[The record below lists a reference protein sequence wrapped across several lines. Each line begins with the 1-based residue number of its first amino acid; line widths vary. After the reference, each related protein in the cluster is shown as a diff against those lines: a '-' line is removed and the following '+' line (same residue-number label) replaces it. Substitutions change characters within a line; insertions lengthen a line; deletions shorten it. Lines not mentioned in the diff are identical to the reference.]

1 MTTWLFQHALQ
12 PAATDKTEEI
22 LKGLLIF
29 RLFLRD
35 LKKQRKRI
43 TLTIMAIAW
52 GTMSIVLLLSF
63 GEGVKRALNKA
74 RHGLGEDIV
83 IMWGGQTSI
92 PYQGL
97 GKGRRIRFV
106 DEDVELLKKRIPGIE
121 SISGEYARW
130 GISLTY
136 KKNTVSQLVS
146 GVYPSFKDMRAH
158 YSEIGGRFIDELDM
172 KNKKRV
178 VFLGNE
184 LKERLFGKE
193 EDGIGKTITLN
204 NIPFT
209 VIGVMIKKMQMGM
222 YGGPDWDKATIP
234 ATTFKAIF
242 GHKYLNDMVYKPKDA
257 SGAEEV
263 KKEIQKVLG
272 AKYKFNPK
280 DDKALSLWD
289 VIEGQK
295 IFNKVLLGFHIF
307 LGIIGGMTL
316 LIAGVGVANIMYVAV
331 KERTREIGI
340 KMALG
345 AKRFQIMSQFILE
358 SLLIAILGGGLGII
372 VSVIIVEIWG
382 AIPVQADWMQWIGKP
397 VISMEVAVIT
407 AVILGAIGI
416 LSGIFPSR
424 KAATVNPVESLRY
437 E

>member
-1 MTTWLFQHALQ
+1 MAL
-12 PAATDKTEEI
+12 
-22 LKGLLIF
+22 
-29 RLFLRD
+29 
-35 LKKQRKRI
+35 
-43 TLTIMAIAW
+43 AW
-52 GTMSIVLLLSF
+52 GTISIVLLLAF
-63 GEGVKRALNKA
+63 GEGLKRSLTKTQ
-74 RHGLGEDIV
+74 HGLGEDIV

-97 GKGRRIRFV
+97 GKGRTIWLI
-106 DEDVELLKKRIPGIE
+106 DEDVELLKKRVPQIE
-121 SISGEYARW
+121 LISGEYTRW
-130 GISLTY
+130 GVSLTY
-136 KKNTVSQLVS
+136 KKNTVSEHVT
-146 GVYPSFKDMRAH
+146 GVYPSFKEMRVH
-158 YSEIGGRFIDELDM
+158 YAEIGGRFIDDLDM
-172 KNKKRV
+172 QDKRRV

-184 LKERLFGKE
+184 LKKRLFGE
-193 EDGIGKTITLN
+193 NEDAIGKTIILN

-209 VIGVMIKKMQMGM
+209 VIGVMIKKLQMGM

-242 GHKYLNDMVYKPKDA
+242 GDKYLDNMVYKPKDA
-257 SGAEEV
+257 SKA
-263 KKEIQKVLG
+263 KETEMEIRKVLG
-272 AKYKFNPK
+272 AKYKFDPK

-289 VIEGQK
+289 TIEGQK
-295 IFNKVLLGFHIF
+295 IFGKVLLGFHIF

-345 AKRFQIMSQFILE
+345 AKRFHIMSQFLLE
-358 SLLIAILGGGLGII
+358 SLLIAILGGGLGIVI
-372 VSVIIVEIWG
+372 SVIIVEIWG
-382 AIPVQADWMQWIGKP
+382 AIPVKADWMQWIGKP
-397 VISMEVAVIT
+397 IISMQIAVIT
-407 AVILGAIGI
+407 AVILGLIGI

>member
-1 MTTWLFQHALQ
+1 M
-12 PAATDKTEEI
+12 
-22 LKGLLIF
+22 KGLLIF

-43 TLTIMAIAW
+43 TLTIMAITW
-52 GTMSIVLLLSF
+52 GTISIVMLMAF
-63 GEGVKRALNKA
+63 GEGLKRSLNKA
-74 RHGLGEDIV
+74 RHGMGKDIV
-83 IMWGGQTSI
+83 VMWGGQTSI

-97 GKGRRIRFV
+97 GKGRRIRFM
-106 DEDVELLKKRIPGIE
+106 DEDVELLKKKVPE
-121 SISGEYARW
+121 LEAVSGEYARW
-130 GISLTY
+130 GASLTY
-136 KKNTVSQLVS
+136 KKNTVSEHVT

-158 YSEIGGRFIDELDM
+158 YPEMGGRFINDLDM
-172 KNKKRV
+172 QYKRRV
-178 VFLGNE
+178 VFLGNK

-193 EDGIGKTITLN
+193 DAVGKTIIMN

-209 VIGVMIKKMQMGM
+209 VIGVMIEKMQMGM

-242 GHKYLNDMVYKPKDA
+242 GHKYLNVIVYQPKDPLQIEA
-257 SGAEEV
+257 V
-263 KKEIQKVLG
+263 KKKISEVMG
-272 AKYKFNPK
+272 GKFRFDPE
-280 DDKALSLWD
+280 DTEALWEWD

-295 IFNKVLLGFHIF
+295 VFNKVLMGFQIF
-307 LGIIGGMTL
+307 FGILGGMTL

-345 AKRFQIMSQFILE
+345 AKQLHIMSQFLLE
-358 SLLIAILGGGLGII
+358 SLLITILGGALGVIS
-372 VSVIIVEIWG
+372 SVIIVKIWA
-382 AIPVQADWMQWIGKP
+382 AIPMEADWMQWLGKP
-397 VISMEVAVIT
+397 TISLQIAVIT
-407 AVILGAIGI
+407 SLILGIIGM

-424 KAATVNPVESLRY
+424 KAASVNPVESLRY

>member
-1 MTTWLFQHALQ
+1 
-12 PAATDKTEEI
+12 

-35 LKKQRKRI
+35 LKKQKKRI
-43 TLTIMAIAW
+43 TLTIMALAW
-52 GTMSIVLLLSF
+52 GTISIVLLLAF
-63 GEGVKRALNKA
+63 GEGLKRSLTKTQ
-74 RHGLGEDIV
+74 HGLGEDIV

-97 GKGRRIRFV
+97 GKGRRIWFI
-106 DEDVELLKKRIPGIE
+106 DEDVELLKKRVPQIE
-121 SISGEYARW
+121 SISGEYQRW
-130 GISLTY
+130 GVSLTY
-136 KKNTVSQLVS
+136 KKNTVSEHVT
-146 GVYPSFKDMRAH
+146 GVYSSFKDMRVH
-158 YSEIGGRFIDELDM
+158 YAEMGGRFIDDLDM
-172 KNKKRV
+172 QDKKRV

-184 LKERLFGKE
+184 LKKRLFGE
-193 EDGIGKTITLN
+193 NEDAIGKTIILN

-209 VIGVMIKKMQMGM
+209 VIGVMIKKLQMGM

-242 GHKYLNDMVYKPKDA
+242 GDKYLDNMVYKPKDA
-257 SGAEEV
+257 SKA
-263 KKEIQKVLG
+263 KETEMEIRRILG
-272 AKYKFNPK
+272 GKYKFDPK

-289 VIEGQK
+289 TIEGQK
-295 IFNKVLLGFHIF
+295 TFGKVLLGFHIF

-345 AKRFQIMSQFILE
+345 AKRFHIMSQFLLE
-358 SLLIAILGGGLGII
+358 SLLIAILGGGLGIVI
-372 VSVIIVEIWG
+372 SVIIVEIWG
-382 AIPVQADWMQWIGKP
+382 AIPVKADWMQWIGKP
-397 VISMEVAVIT
+397 VISMQIAVIT
-407 AVILGAIGI
+407 AVILGLIGI

>member
-1 MTTWLFQHALQ
+1 
-12 PAATDKTEEI
+12 
-22 LKGLLIF
+22 LKGFLIF

-52 GTMSIVLLLSF
+52 GTISIVLLLSF
-63 GEGVKRALNKA
+63 GEGMKRSLNKTQ
-74 RHGLGEDIV
+74 HGLGEDIV

-97 GKGRRIRFV
+97 GKGRRIWFI
-106 DEDVELLKKRIPGIE
+106 DEDVELLKKRIPQIE
-121 SISGEYARW
+121 YISGEYARW
-130 GISLTY
+130 GVSLTY
-136 KKNTVSQLVS
+136 GKNTVSEHVT

-158 YSEIGGRFIDELDM
+158 YAEIGGRFIDDSDM

-178 VFLGNE
+178 IFLGNE
-184 LKERLFGKE
+184 LKKRLFGE
-193 EDGIGKTITLN
+193 GEDAIGKTIILN

-242 GHKYLNDMVYKPKDA
+242 GHKYLNNIVYRPKDA
-257 SGAEEV
+257 SKNEEV
-263 KKEIQKVLG
+263 KKEIQEVLG
-272 AKYKFNPK
+272 AKYKFDPK
-280 DDKALSLWD
+280 DDKALSIWD
-289 VIEGQK
+289 VIENQK
-295 IFNKVLLGFHIF
+295 IFGKVLLGFHIF

-345 AKRFQIMSQFILE
+345 AKRFHIMSQFLLE
-358 SLLIAILGGGLGII
+358 SLLIAILGGGLGIVI
-372 VSVIIVEIWG
+372 SVIIVEIWG
-382 AIPVQADWMQWIGKP
+382 AIPVKADWMQWIGKP
-397 VISMEVAVIT
+397 VISFEIAVIT

-424 KAATVNPVESLRY
+424 KAATVNPIESLRY

>member
-1 MTTWLFQHALQ
+1 
-12 PAATDKTEEI
+12 
-22 LKGLLIF
+22 
-29 RLFLRD
+29 
-35 LKKQRKRI
+35 
-43 TLTIMAIAW
+43 MAIAW
-52 GTMSIVLLLSF
+52 GTISIVLLLSF

-106 DEDVELLKKRIPGIE
+106 DEDVALLKKRIPGIG
-121 SISGEYARW
+121 SISGEYVRW
-130 GISLTY
+130 GVSLTY
-136 KKNTVSQLVS
+136 KKNTVSERVT
-146 GVYPSFKDMRAH
+146 GVYPAFKDMRAH
-158 YSEIGGRFIDELDM
+158 YAEIGGRFIDELDM
-172 KNKKRV
+172 KSKKRV

-193 EDGIGKTITLN
+193 EDAIGKTIILN

-209 VIGVMIKKMQMGM
+209 VIGVMVKKLQMGM
-222 YGGPDWDKATIP
+222 YYGPDWDKSSIP
-234 ATTFKAIF
+234 ATTFEAIF
-242 GHKYLNDMVYKPKDA
+242 GHKYLHNIVYKPKDSA
-257 SGAEEV
+257 KTEDV
-263 KKEIQKVLG
+263 KKEIQEVLG
-272 AKYKFNPK
+272 AKYRFDPE

-345 AKRFQIMSQFILE
+345 AKRFQIMSQFLLE
-358 SLLIAILGGGLGII
+358 SLLIAILGGGLGIMI
-372 VSVIIVEIWG
+372 SIIIVRIWS
-382 AIPVQADWMQWIGKP
+382 AIPVQADWMQWLGKP
-397 VISMEVAVIT
+397 VISLEIAVIT

>member
-1 MTTWLFQHALQ
+1 M
-12 PAATDKTEEI
+12 
-22 LKGLLIF
+22 KGLLIF

-43 TLTIMAIAW
+43 TLTIMAITW
-52 GTMSIVLLLSF
+52 GTISIVMLMAF
-63 GEGVKRALNKA
+63 GEGLKRSLNKA
-74 RHGLGEDIV
+74 RHGMGKDIV
-83 IMWGGQTSI
+83 VMWGGQTSI

-97 GKGRRIRFV
+97 GKGRRILFT
-106 DEDVELLKKRIPGIE
+106 DEDVELLKKKVPELE
-121 SISGEYARW
+121 SVSGEYARW
-130 GISLTY
+130 GVSLTY
-136 KKNTVSQLVS
+136 KKNTVSEHLT
-146 GVYPSFKDMRAH
+146 GVYPCFEDMRAH
-158 YSEIGGRFIDELDM
+158 YPQMGGRFINDLDM
-172 KNKKRV
+172 QYKRRV

-193 EDGIGKTITLN
+193 DAVGKTIILS

-209 VIGVMIKKMQMGM
+209 VIGVMIEKMQMGM

-242 GHKYLNDMVYKPKDA
+242 GHKYLNVIVYQPQDPLQIEA
-257 SGAEEV
+257 V
-263 KKEIQKVLG
+263 KKKVSKVMG
-272 AKYKFNPK
+272 AKFRFDPE
-280 DDKALSLWD
+280 DTEALWEWD

-295 IFNKVLLGFHIF
+295 VFNKVLMGFQIF
-307 LGIIGGMTL
+307 FGILGGMTL

-345 AKRFQIMSQFILE
+345 AKQLHIMSQFLLE
-358 SLLIAILGGGLGII
+358 SLLITIMGGALGVIF
-372 VSVIIVEIWG
+372 SVMLVKIWA
-382 AIPVQADWMQWIGKP
+382 AIPMEADWMQWLGKP
-397 VISMEVAVIT
+397 TISMEIAVIT
-407 AVILGAIGI
+407 SLILGAIGM

-424 KAATVNPVESLRY
+424 KAASVNPVESLRY

>member
-1 MTTWLFQHALQ
+1 
-12 PAATDKTEEI
+12 
-22 LKGLLIF
+22 
-29 RLFLRD
+29 
-35 LKKQRKRI
+35 
-43 TLTIMAIAW
+43 MAIAW
-52 GTMSIVLLLSF
+52 GTISILLLLSF
-63 GEGVKRALNKA
+63 GEGLKRSLTKFQ
-74 RHGLGEDIV
+74 HGLGEDIV

-97 GKGRRIRFV
+97 GKRRRIRFI
-106 DEDVELLKKRIPGIE
+106 DEDVELLKKRVPQIE
-121 SISGEYARW
+121 LISGEYGRW
-130 GISLTY
+130 GVSLTY
-136 KKNTVSQLVS
+136 EKNTVSERVT

-158 YSEIGGRFIDELDM
+158 YAEIGGRFIDDLDM
-172 KNKKRV
+172 KNKRRV

-184 LKERLFGKE
+184 LKDRLFGKE
-193 EDGIGKTITLN
+193 KDAIGKTIILN

-209 VIGVMIKKMQMGM
+209 VIGVMIKKFQMGM

-242 GHKYLNDMVYKPKDA
+242 GHKYLNNIVYKPKDA
-257 SGAEEV
+257 SKAKEV
-263 KKEIQKVLG
+263 EKEIQKVLG
-272 AKYKFNPK
+272 AKYKFDPQ

-295 IFNKVLLGFHIF
+295 IFGKVLLGFHIF

-345 AKRFQIMSQFILE
+345 AKRFHIMSQFLLE
-358 SLLIAILGGGLGII
+358 SLLIAILGGGLGIVI
-372 VSVIIVEIWG
+372 SVIIVKIWG
-382 AIPVQADWMQWIGKP
+382 AVPAQADWMQWLGKP
-397 VISMEVAVIT
+397 VISMEIAVIT
-407 AVILGAIGI
+407 AVILGVIGI

-424 KAATVNPVESLRY
+424 KAASVNPVESLRY

>member
-1 MTTWLFQHALQ
+1 
-12 PAATDKTEEI
+12 
-22 LKGLLIF
+22 LKGFLIF

-52 GTMSIVLLLSF
+52 GTISIVLLLSF
-63 GEGVKRALNKA
+63 GEGLKRSLNKTQ
-74 RHGLGEDIV
+74 HGLGEDIV

-97 GKGRRIRFV
+97 GKGRRIWFI
-106 DEDVELLKKRIPGIE
+106 DEDVELLKKRIPQIE
-121 SISGEYARW
+121 YISGEYARW
-130 GISLTY
+130 GVSLTY
-136 KKNTVSQLVS
+136 KKNTVSEHVT

-158 YSEIGGRFIDELDM
+158 YAEIGGRFIDDSDM
-172 KNKKRV
+172 KNKRRV
-178 VFLGNE
+178 IFLGNE
-184 LKERLFGKE
+184 LKKRLFGE
-193 EDGIGKTITLN
+193 NEDAIGKTIILN

-234 ATTFKAIF
+234 ATTFKTIF
-242 GHKYLNDMVYKPKDA
+242 GDKYLDDMVYKPKDA
-257 SGAEEV
+257 SKAEEV

-272 AKYKFNPK
+272 AKYKFDPK

-295 IFNKVLLGFHIF
+295 IFSKVLLGFHIF

-345 AKRFQIMSQFILE
+345 AKRFHIMSQFLLE
-358 SLLIAILGGGLGII
+358 SLLIAILGGGLGIVI
-372 VSVIIVEIWG
+372 SVIIVEIWG
-382 AIPVQADWMQWIGKP
+382 AIPVKADWMQWIGKP
-397 VISMEVAVIT
+397 VISVEIAVIT

-424 KAATVNPVESLRY
+424 KAATVNPIESLRY

>member
-1 MTTWLFQHALQ
+1 
-12 PAATDKTEEI
+12 

-35 LKKQRKRI
+35 LKKQKKRI
-43 TLTIMAIAW
+43 TLTIMALAW
-52 GTMSIVLLLSF
+52 GTISIVLLLAF
-63 GEGVKRALNKA
+63 GEGLKRSLTKTQ
-74 RHGLGEDIV
+74 HGLGEDIV

-97 GKGRRIRFV
+97 GKGRRIWFI
-106 DEDVELLKKRIPGIE
+106 DEDVELLKKRVPQIE
-121 SISGEYARW
+121 SISGEYQRW
-130 GISLTY
+130 GVSITY
-136 KKNTVSQLVS
+136 KKNTVSEHVT
-146 GVYPSFKDMRAH
+146 GVYPSFKDMRVH
-158 YSEIGGRFIDELDM
+158 YAEMGGRFIDDLDM
-172 KNKKRV
+172 QDKRRV

-184 LKERLFGKE
+184 LKKRLFGE
-193 EDGIGKTITLN
+193 NEDAIGKTIILN

-209 VIGVMIKKMQMGM
+209 VIGVMIKKLQMGM

-242 GHKYLNDMVYKPKDA
+242 GDKYLDNMVYKPKDA
-257 SGAEEV
+257 SKA
-263 KKEIQKVLG
+263 KETEMEIRKILG
-272 AKYKFNPK
+272 GKYKFDPK

-289 VIEGQK
+289 TIEGQK
-295 IFNKVLLGFHIF
+295 TFGKVLLGFHIF

-345 AKRFQIMSQFILE
+345 AKRFHIMSQFLLE
-358 SLLIAILGGGLGII
+358 SLLIAIIGGGLGIV

-382 AIPVQADWMQWIGKP
+382 AIPVKADWMQWIGKP
-397 VISMEVAVIT
+397 VISMQIAVIT
-407 AVILGAIGI
+407 AVILGLIGI

>member
-1 MTTWLFQHALQ
+1 
-12 PAATDKTEEI
+12 
-22 LKGLLIF
+22 
-29 RLFLRD
+29 
-35 LKKQRKRI
+35 
-43 TLTIMAIAW
+43 MAIAW
-52 GTMSIVLLLSF
+52 GTISILLLLSF
-63 GEGVKRALNKA
+63 GEGLKRSLTKFQ
-74 RHGLGEDIV
+74 HGLGEDIV

-97 GKGRRIRFV
+97 GKGRRIRFI
-106 DEDVELLKKRIPGIE
+106 DEDVELLKKRVPQIE
-121 SISGEYARW
+121 LISGEYGRW
-130 GISLTY
+130 GVSLTY
-136 KKNTVSQLVS
+136 EKNTVSERVT

-158 YSEIGGRFIDELDM
+158 YAEIGGRFIDDLDM
-172 KNKKRV
+172 KNKRRV

-184 LKERLFGKE
+184 LKDRLFGKE
-193 EDGIGKTITLN
+193 KDAIGKTIILN

-209 VIGVMIKKMQMGM
+209 VIGVMIKKFQMGM

-242 GHKYLNDMVYKPKDA
+242 GHKYLNNIVYKPKDA
-257 SGAEEV
+257 SKAKEV
-263 KKEIQKVLG
+263 EKEIQKVLG
-272 AKYKFNPK
+272 AKYKFDPQ

-295 IFNKVLLGFHIF
+295 IFGKVLLGFHIF

-345 AKRFQIMSQFILE
+345 AKRFHIMSQFLLE
-358 SLLIAILGGGLGII
+358 SLLIAILGGGLGIVI
-372 VSVIIVEIWG
+372 SVIIVKIWG
-382 AIPVQADWMQWIGKP
+382 AVPAQADWMQWLGKP
-397 VISMEVAVIT
+397 VISMEIAVIT
-407 AVILGAIGI
+407 AVILGVIGI

-424 KAATVNPVESLRY
+424 KAASVNPVESLRY

>member
-1 MTTWLFQHALQ
+1 M
-12 PAATDKTEEI
+12 
-22 LKGLLIF
+22 KGLLIF

-35 LKKQRKRI
+35 LKKQKKRI

-52 GTMSIVLLLSF
+52 GTISIVLLLSF
-63 GEGVKRALNKA
+63 GEGMKRALNKA
-74 RHGLGEDIV
+74 QHGLGEDIV

-97 GKGRRIRFV
+97 GKGRRIRFI
-106 DEDVELLKKRIPGIE
+106 DEDVELLKKRVPQIE
-121 SISGEYARW
+121 SISGEYTRW
-130 GISLTY
+130 GVSLTY
-136 KKNTVSQLVS
+136 KKNTVSERVT
-146 GVYPSFKDMRAH
+146 GAYPSFKDMRAH
-158 YSEIGGRFIDELDM
+158 YAEIGGRFIDYLDM
-172 KNKKRV
+172 KNKRRV

-193 EDGIGKTITLN
+193 EDAIGKTIILN
-204 NIPFT
+204 KIPFT
-209 VIGVMIKKMQMGM
+209 VIGVMIKKLQMGM

-242 GHKYLNDMVYKPKDA
+242 GHKYLNNMVYKPEDA
-257 SGAEEV
+257 SKAEEV

-272 AKYKFNPK
+272 AKYKFDPK

-307 LGIIGGMTL
+307 MGIIGGMTL

-345 AKRFQIMSQFILE
+345 AKRFHIMSQFILE
-358 SLLIAILGGGLGII
+358 SLLIAVLGGGLGI
-372 VSVIIVEIWG
+372 VASVIIVEIWG
-382 AIPVQADWMQWIGKP
+382 AIPVQADWMEWIGTP

-407 AVILGAIGI
+407 AVILGTIGI

-424 KAATVNPVESLRY
+424 KAASVNPVESLRY